1 MRAKAGKMAAA
12 VELGR
17 LGGLTKNPKRAAAS
31 RRNGRLGGRP
41 RRDGEPPQ
49 PREPRPKKAPIILT
63 PKPRPEPKA
72 KKAKRTRRAPGY
84 AF

>member
-1 MRAKAGKMAAA
+1 MKTQSAKNPAA

-49 PREPRPKKAPIILT
+49 PREPRPKKAPIVLT

-72 KKAKRTRRAPGY
+72 KRRTRRAPGY
-84 AF
+84 EF